1 MCSIRRVL
9 DLNCIRRCIL
19 CCVLDG
25 RQNDFVTKLSGLQ
38 QILLQQEVIS
48 CFVTSL
54 VTGCSRD
61 PVAGGLSMEPLG
73 EPAPSWDGG
82 ATLGSD
88 PALRYPPRLPE
99 AYTIIYS
106 GIGRSIPL
114 YKTCVL
120 PCLDNHGQRLGESP
134 NLWQCLSVG
143 IFGWFCLREVRN
155 IERPCSIYGSRRG
168 LCRAACLGPVL
179 RFLSFAGWV

>member
-48 CFVTSL
+48 YFVTSL

-61 PVAGGLSMEPLG
+61 PVAGGLSMEPPGRTCSVLG
-73 EPAPSWDGG
+73 RRRDLWVGSCPTVSPTSSGGIHYHILWYRPKYVLLVCARCVQPVAQRGKFDGTDLARHYTLRNGVPPSSQPKNMPSVPSAD
-82 ATLGSD
+82 A
-88 PALRYPPRLPE
+88 
-99 AYTIIYS
+99 
-106 GIGRSIPL
+106 
-114 YKTCVL
+114 
-120 PCLDNHGQRLGESP
+120 PCLAVWCGPSP
-134 NLWQCLSVG
+134 
-143 IFGWFCLREVRN
+143 
-155 IERPCSIYGSRRG
+155 
-168 LCRAACLGPVL
+168 
-179 RFLSFAGWV
+179 